1 MKIAVIGGGPA
12 GMLAAIE
19 IAKAGKEVVLFE
31 KNEKTGKKLFITG
44 KGRCNITNNCTEEEF
59 LKNVISNP
67 KFLYRAIYSFPCNAT
82 MDFFENLGVPL
93 KTERGNRVFP
103 QSDKSSDIL
112 KALNRALE
120 KSKVK
125 VRLNTEVKD
134 IVKEENGFTLL
145 STHKENFDGVV
156 IATGGIT
163 YTQTGSTGDGYKFAR
178 EFGHTIVKP
187 VGVLNAM
194 ISSEKLNLAGL
205 TLKNVLFKV
214 LKGKKTLYAEQGEL
228 LFTHNGISGPVVL
241 SASSCI
247 ARENFK
253 ELKFYIDLKPALTNE
268 VLDNRVLRDFEAN
281 KNRDFGNSLNG
292 LLPLSMIPVVIRRT
306 GISPNKKVNS
316 ITKEE
321 RAKLVDVL
329 KNFEVKVVALAD
341 DNFGIITQGGINVKE
356 INPSNMMSKLVEN
369 LFFVGEALDVDAF
382 TGGFNLQIALSTG
395 YLCGKYIGENL

>member
-112 KALNRALE
+112 KALNKALE

-134 IVKEENGFTLL
+134 IVKEEDGFTVL
-145 STHKENFDGVV
+145 STHKESFDGVV

-163 YTQTGSTGDGYKFAR
+163 YTQTGSTGDGYKFAT

-214 LKGKKTLYAEQGEL
+214 SKGKKTLYAEQGEL

-268 VLDNRVLRDFEAN
+268 VLDNRVLRDFESN

>member
-1 MKIAVIGGGPA
+1 
-12 GMLAAIE
+12 
-19 IAKAGKEVVLFE
+19 
-31 KNEKTGKKLFITG
+31 KLFITG

>member
-19 IAKAGKEVVLFE
+19 IAKAGKEAVLFE

-82 MDFFENLGVPL
+82 MDFFENLGVSL

-214 LKGKKTLYAEQGEL
+214 LKGKKTLYSEQGEL

-268 VLDNRVLRDFEAN
+268 VLDNRVLRDFESN

-292 LLPLSMIPVVIRRT
+292 LLPLSMIPVVVRRT
-306 GISPNKKVNS
+306 GISPTKKVNS
-316 ITKEE
+316 ITREE

-329 KNFEVKVVALAD
+329 KNFEVKVISLAD
-341 DNFGIITQGGINVKE
+341 DNFGIITQGGVSVKE

-369 LFFVGEALDVDAF
+369 LFFVGEALDVDGF

>member
-112 KALNRALE
+112 KALNKALE

-134 IVKEENGFTLL
+134 IVKEEDGFTVL
-145 STHKENFDGVV
+145 STHKESFDGVV

-163 YTQTGSTGDGYKFAR
+163 YTQTGSTGDGYKFAT
-178 EFGHTIVKP
+178 EFGHTIVK
-187 VGVLNAM
+187 
-194 ISSEKLNLAGL
+194 
-205 TLKNVLFKV
+205 
-214 LKGKKTLYAEQGEL
+214 
-228 LFTHNGISGPVVL
+228 
-241 SASSCI
+241 
-247 ARENFK
+247 
-253 ELKFYIDLKPALTNE
+253 
-268 VLDNRVLRDFEAN
+268 
-281 KNRDFGNSLNG
+281 
-292 LLPLSMIPVVIRRT
+292 
-306 GISPNKKVNS
+306 
-316 ITKEE
+316 
-321 RAKLVDVL
+321 
-329 KNFEVKVVALAD
+329 
-341 DNFGIITQGGINVKE
+341 
-356 INPSNMMSKLVEN
+356 
-369 LFFVGEALDVDAF
+369 
-382 TGGFNLQIALSTG
+382 
-395 YLCGKYIGENL
+395 

>member
-163 YTQTGSTGDGYKFAR
+163 YTQTGSTGDGYKFAT